1 MQYWYGMIDDRGD
14 YHGVMFIFSCCAPV
28 HVKLQACAGLASE
41 KNENQQILNYALNF
55 AFSLLLWN

>member
-1 MQYWYGMIDDRGD
+1 MIDDRGD
-14 YHGVMFIFSCCAPV
+14 DHGVMFIFSCCAPV